1 METGY
6 SCHLDCKGQ
15 RFMWLTW
22 QRKGQ
27 AQVEKLL
34 WIPCFS
40 KTQQG
45 ASLLM
50 GITMVSSNCTRNP
63 ASIVTRGGGGV
74 QDVDKLYEGMLIAT
88 ASFSFLFH
96 LFKAGGCGHVGLF
109 EKMSPDS
116 LFQTQFPYP
125 DEFVLGPHLPFFQG
139 GIYSLPKRLLVST
152 AEGPRKL
159 TINHHPQRS

>member
-15 RFMWLTW
+15 RCMWLTW

-50 GITMVSSNCTRNP
+50 GITMVSSNCSRNP
-63 ASIVTRGGGGV
+63 ASIVTQAGRGC
-74 QDVDKLYEGMLIAT
+74 KILT
-88 ASFSFLFH
+88 NCT
-96 LFKAGGCGHVGLF
+96 KGC
-109 EKMSPDS
+109 
-116 LFQTQFPYP
+116 
-125 DEFVLGPHLPFFQG
+125 
-139 GIYSLPKRLLVST
+139 
-152 AEGPRKL
+152 
-159 TINHHPQRS
+159 